1 MDMIFELL
9 STLAK
14 HRPLFHSEADFQHAL
29 AWELHNHL
37 PDARIRLE
45 LPVLFNN
52 KLLHVD
58 IWIVHENRIIAIEL
72 KYKTRKLATHVG
84 DEQFMLLNQSAQDIG
99 RYDFIKDIQRLENLT
114 AGRTGA
120 VGYAILLTNDSSY
133 WSVPRDNRS
142 VDAAF
147 RLHENRTLQGL
158 LAWEAN
164 ASAGTMRGRE
174 EPFQLKGSY
183 PLHWDNYSHPVAGS
197 YGVFRHLTAKVENN
211 SN

>member
-1 MDMIFELL
+1 MDTIFEAL
-9 STLAK
+9 STLAR

-29 AWELHNHL
+29 AWELHNRL
-37 PDARIRLE
+37 PNARIRLE
-45 LPVLFNN
+45 LPVLHNN

-58 IWIVHENRIIAIEL
+58 IWIVHENWVIAIEL

-84 DEQFMLLNQSAQDIG
+84 DEQFMLLNQSAQDLG

-120 VGYAILLTNDSSY
+120 VGYATLLTNDSSY

-147 RLHENRTLQGL
+147 RLHENRTLHGVL
-158 LAWEAN
+158 GWVEN
-164 ASAGTMRGRE
+164 ALAGTMRGRE
-174 EPFQLKGSY
+174 ESFQLKGNY
-183 PLHWDNYSHPVAGS
+183 LLHWNNYSHPVTESNGT
-197 YGVFRHLTAKVENN
+197 FRYLTVKVENN
-211 SN
+211 DI